1 MNQIKTGALI
11 RRLRTES
18 GLTQLK
24 LAEKLN
30 VSDKAISKWE
40 RGLGCPDV
48 SLLGELSKV
57 LGVELEKLLSGEL
70 GENSALGGNMKKL
83 LFYVCPECGN
93 IITSMT
99 ATPVCCCGKKLTALK
114 AQKAPESERPVI
126 ELVENEYF
134 ITTAHPMGR
143 EHYISFVVFL
153 NDDTLHFKKL
163 YPQWDVQIRFPDW
176 HEEDFIGTA
185 QTTACFIRSCD
196 YSFVQVDAFTLLS

>member
-134 ITTAHPMGR
+134 ITTAHPMER
-143 EHYISFVVFL
+143 EHYISFVAFL

-163 YPQWDVQIRFPDW
+163 YPQWDVQIRFPRLARGRLYW
-176 HEEDFIGTA
+176 YCTNHGLF
-185 QTTACFIRSCD
+185 
-196 YSFVQVDAFTLLS
+196 YTLM